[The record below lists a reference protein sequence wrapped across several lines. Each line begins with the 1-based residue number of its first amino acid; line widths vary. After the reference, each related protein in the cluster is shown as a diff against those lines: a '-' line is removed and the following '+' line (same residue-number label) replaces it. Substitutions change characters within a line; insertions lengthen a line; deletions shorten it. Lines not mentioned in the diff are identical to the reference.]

1 MSRSSDLAR
10 ALRVP
15 EGVARLGRLRRW
27 WWLLAGLVAAAVL
40 FLAFRPSRPDVG
52 VPIGVKK
59 ADLVLS
65 VELEGE
71 LAAVRSTEIGVPP
84 VAEVDFKIAFLAPE
98 GQAVKKGTSVLKLD
112 TEMLDRQ
119 LAEKRAELA
128 EAQKKVEQK
137 EIDLG
142 MKLLDLEQQA
152 AQARAD
158 LGRAQLKA
166 EVPAEVQQR
175 IELERALLDK
185 KGREQDLQNLE
196 AEGRVTRALTGAEL
210 ASLRQQRD
218 RAAGRVAALEVGIEK
233 MDIKAPQ
240 DGIVV
245 YRANWRDEKKKV
257 GDSVWFGAVV
267 LALPDLAAMKGD
279 GFVDEADG
287 GPVREGQKVT
297 VRLEARSDFDLPGTV
312 ARIGRTVKQ
321 RSWRTPLKGYRVEIA
336 LARTDPTFMRPAMR
350 FRGEIET
357 GRIPGVLL
365 VPRDAVFLRDDGP
378 VVWAR
383 RALGWREVKVSLG
396 RSNRTQVEIVSGLAE
411 GDRVSPVDLAEPAG
425 EAPGGPAGS
434 AG

>member
-1 MSRSSDLAR
+1 
-10 ALRVP
+10 
-15 EGVARLGRLRRW
+15 
-27 WWLLAGLVAAAVL
+27 
-40 FLAFRPSRPDVG
+40 
-52 VPIGVKK
+52 
-59 ADLVLS
+59 
-65 VELEGE
+65 
-71 LAAVRSTEIGVPP
+71 
-84 VAEVDFKIAFLAPE
+84 
-98 GQAVKKGTSVLKLD
+98 
-112 TEMLDRQ
+112 MLDRQ

-158 LGRAQLKA
+158 LGRAQLKVD
-166 EVPAEVQQR
+166 VPAEVQQR
-175 IELERALLDK
+175 IELEKALLDK
-185 KGREQDLQNLE
+185 KGRERDLQNLE
-196 AEGRVTRALTGAEL
+196 AEGRVTQALTGAEL
-210 ASLRQQRD
+210 SSLRQQRD
-218 RAAGRVAALEVGIEK
+218 RAAGRVKALEDGIEK
-233 MDIKAPQ
+233 MNIKAPQ

-257 GDSVWFGAVV
+257 GDSVWFGEVV
-267 LALPDLAAMKGD
+267 LALPDLAEMKGD

-297 VRLEARSDFDLPGTV
+297 VRLEARSDFDLPGKV

-336 LARTDPTFMRPAMR
+336 LAKTDPTFMRPAMR

-365 VPRDAVFLRDDGP
+365 VPRDAVFLRDGGP

-383 RALGWREVKVSLG
+383 RALGWREVKVTLG
-396 RSNRTQVEIVSGLAE
+396 RSNRTQVEIVSGLARGRPGEPGRPRGADGRGVGRAGRSRRDE
-411 GDRVSPVDLAEPAG
+411 GAPPPRARPPPGAPPRRRGPPAPARG
-425 EAPGGPAGS
+425 ASRGPARRLARGGRRGHVRGAARPLRARGGGAS
-434 AG
+434 AA

>member
-1 MSRSSDLAR
+1 MSLSSDLVAG
-10 ALRVP
+10 LKRV
-15 EGVARLGRLRRW
+15 RRRW
-27 WWLLAGLVAAAVL
+27 WLVAAVVAAALL
-40 FLAFRPSRPDVG
+40 FVALRPSRQDAG
-52 VPIGVKK
+52 APIEVKK

-65 VELEGE
+65 VEVEGE

-98 GQAVKKGTSVLKLD
+98 GQSVKKGTSVLKLD

-158 LGRAQLKA
+158 LGRAQLKV

-175 IELERALLDK
+175 IEIEKALLDK
-185 KGREQDLQNLE
+185 KGRERDLQNLE
-196 AEGRVTRALTGAEL
+196 AEGRVTQALTGAEVS
-210 ASLRQQRD
+210 SLRQQRD
-218 RAAGRVAALEVGIEK
+218 RAAGRVKALEDGIEK
-233 MDIKAPQ
+233 MDVKAPQ

-257 GDSVWFGAVV
+257 GDSVWFGEVV
-267 LALPDLAAMKGD
+267 LALPDLAEMKGD

-287 GPVREGQKVT
+287 GPVREGQPVR
-297 VRLEARSDFDLPGTV
+297 VRLEARSDFDLPGKV

-336 LARTDPTFMRPAMR
+336 LAKTDPTFMRPAMR

-383 RALGWREVKVSLG
+383 RALGWSEVKVKLG
-396 RSNRTQVEIVSGLAE
+396 RSNRTQVEIVSGLAG
-411 GDRVSPVDLAEPAG
+411 GDRVSPVDLAEPPE
-425 EAPGGPAGS
+425 EAPGGPAGA

>member
-1 MSRSSDLAR
+1 VSLSSDLVAG
-10 ALRVP
+10 LTRV
-15 EGVARLGRLRRW
+15 RKRW
-27 WWLLAGLVAAAVL
+27 WLVAMVVAATIL
-40 FLAFRPSRPDVG
+40 FLALRPSRPDVG
-52 VPIGVKK
+52 APIEVKK

-71 LAAVRSTEIGVPP
+71 LVAVRSTEIGVPP

-98 GQAVKKGTSVLKLD
+98 GQPVKKGDSVLRLD

-137 EIDLG
+137 EIELG

-175 IELERALLDK
+175 IELEKALLDK
-185 KGREQDLQNLE
+185 KGRERDLQNLE
-196 AEGRVTRALTGAEL
+196 AEGRVTQALTGAEL
-210 ASLRQQRD
+210 SSLRQQRD
-218 RAAGRVAALEVGIEK
+218 RAAGRVKALEDGIEK
-233 MDIKAPQ
+233 MNIRASQ

-245 YRANWRDEKKKV
+245 YRTNWRDEKKKV
-257 GDSVWFGAVV
+257 GDSVWFGEVV
-267 LALPDLAAMKGD
+267 LALPDLAEMKGD

-287 GPVREGQKVT
+287 GPVREGQPVT
-297 VRLEARSDFDLPGTV
+297 VRLEARSDFDLPAKV

-357 GRIPGVLL
+357 GRIPGLLL
-365 VPRDAVFLRDDGP
+365 VPRDAVFLREDGP

-383 RALGWREVKVSLG
+383 RALGWREVKVKLG
-396 RSNRTQVEIVSGLAE
+396 RSNRTLVEVVSGLAA
-411 GDRVSPVDLAEPAG
+411 GDRVSPLDLAQPESA
-425 EAPGGPAGS
+425 APSGPAGA

>member
-210 ASLRQQRD
+210 SSLRQQRD

-257 GDSVWFGAVV
+257 GDSVWFGEVV
-267 LALPDLAAMKGD
+267 LALPDLAEMKGD

-411 GDRVSPVDLAEPAG
+411 GDRISPVDLAEPA
-425 EAPGGPAGS
+425 EAGPGRPAGS
-434 AG
+434 TG